1 MLQVDNRSSP
11 RDRRPD
17 RRRAGGPTPT
27 TEGNYN
33 TVNAAQALRRAL
45 ARRGEVQTDV
55 ADAIR
60 RAIDPRKPAKPMD
73 WVDKAIELER
83 RNVAFKAQQEADQK
97 AAEEAANAPKTAA
110 GILVNEM
117 TKAGSTGAHIP
128 LNGPAIIKAALAG
141 LGKSQE
147 P

>member
-1 MLQVDNRSSP
+1 
-11 RDRRPD
+11 
-17 RRRAGGPTPT
+17 
-27 TEGNYN
+27 
-33 TVNAAQALRRAL
+33 
-45 ARRGEVQTDV
+45 
-55 ADAIR
+55 
-60 RAIDPRKPAKPMD
+60 MD

-117 TKAGSTGAHIP
+117 TKADRPAPTP